1 MAVALEQ
8 LNLKT
13 GISQELEIRD
23 GFDLTL
29 TQLVDSFFPDG
40 SPVQKDE
47 MNKLLH
53 LCNELLS
60 SADLTYYL
68 SASNILPFIRKQS
81 VSSGENANRIN
92 LFAADPQS
100 QAFNL
105 QMKLLQGSP
114 LTFYIGYKNGHN
126 HFNNLTH
133 TKEAIQESL
142 EKRFA
147 ASQLEPEKYGL
158 NPAAVLYRLAGDE
171 NLLSVKPL
179 SMSSESKKIS
189 PILILEKTASITD
202 SDRIELRI
210 AVETDTET
218 GAVQEYSKLRTLFT
232 IKLKDLVGEA
242 TEDLM
247 FSDYYHSCHN
257 PALSPRARVNWIFGE
272 AESYGHISEDTIKIL
287 NSPISIYSVSGRML
301 ERHIPYTTDF
311 IKREEMF
318 RYYRPIYYL
327 KLLNL
332 SAELAN
338 LAVEKEGKLPE
349 EATYEIPEE
358 PELSVLSEETRG
370 DIEYQFHILDKA
382 YGNEKYI
389 NTSVFNIYSP
399 IEFLLYESLWRDQ
412 NTWKDLGNFILQ
424 LTKAVEKNPHNLW
437 KFMVAIGLKD
447 VFPALKGI
455 QDYQNFENL
464 LLSFYRQ
471 SSDGKEAFCRA
482 VDASLPE
489 ESRYKRQSS
498 ESDIG
503 YWTRLIDLLPDISA
517 SRDFRPAKESS
528 QSDIYYMKL
537 CKGLAAFAVLNREEA
552 SAAFLVKAG
561 AKSSYAHDRVNK
573 HFIKRFDERA
583 AKIALYELYV
593 DTANQKMAGYTLY
606 TLREPDPAT
615 ALYIRHFQLARIF
628 CGIPSASSI
637 GSINILSSDS
647 LVQGLNPPPDE
658 IIIGMPEMEEE
669 LFNFLWY
676 QLGDR
681 NLPDALVQKYISGE
695 KSVGGYDAETA
706 DIYTQQM
713 DALLKEVGSIE
724 QEILLEW
731 LGTELNGKKVLDD
744 GCGSGNE
751 VHLLNNNGAD
761 VYGIDGSSKMISQ
774 TIEKYPEL
782 ADRFRENDVSIL
794 PFDDETFDIIISK
807 YVINE
812 NENIDTI
819 FREIIRCLKP
829 DGTLIFFAHH
839 PMSQMA
845 FSDNPHDYFGR
856 RKVNTKLGEK
866 LTIPEPQHT
875 LGEYLSQY
883 FTDSFILARFQE
895 GQDPSLR
902 MHPDKNYPE
911 MLVIKAIKKKN

>member
-60 SADLTYYL
+60 SADVTYYL

-503 YWTRLIDLLPDISA
+503 YCE
-517 SRDFRPAKESS
+517 SRSK
-528 QSDIYYMKL
+528 IIL
-537 CKGLAAFAVLNREEA
+537 C
-552 SAAFLVKAG
+552 S
-561 AKSSYAHDRVNK
+561 
-573 HFIKRFDERA
+573 
-583 AKIALYELYV
+583 
-593 DTANQKMAGYTLY
+593 
-606 TLREPDPAT
+606 
-615 ALYIRHFQLARIF
+615 
-628 CGIPSASSI
+628 
-637 GSINILSSDS
+637 
-647 LVQGLNPPPDE
+647 
-658 IIIGMPEMEEE
+658 
-669 LFNFLWY
+669 
-676 QLGDR
+676 
-681 NLPDALVQKYISGE
+681 
-695 KSVGGYDAETA
+695 
-706 DIYTQQM
+706 
-713 DALLKEVGSIE
+713 
-724 QEILLEW
+724 
-731 LGTELNGKKVLDD
+731 
-744 GCGSGNE
+744 
-751 VHLLNNNGAD
+751 
-761 VYGIDGSSKMISQ
+761 
-774 TIEKYPEL
+774 
-782 ADRFRENDVSIL
+782 
-794 PFDDETFDIIISK
+794 
-807 YVINE
+807 
-812 NENIDTI
+812 
-819 FREIIRCLKP
+819 
-829 DGTLIFFAHH
+829 
-839 PMSQMA
+839 
-845 FSDNPHDYFGR
+845 
-856 RKVNTKLGEK
+856 
-866 LTIPEPQHT
+866 
-875 LGEYLSQY
+875 
-883 FTDSFILARFQE
+883 
-895 GQDPSLR
+895 
-902 MHPDKNYPE
+902 
-911 MLVIKAIKKKN
+911 